1 MDSPLTEAPQIYYAV
16 EHALYY
22 IFDRAGELDI
32 TMTRNVQNHNWTL
45 YYYTVDQAREHHN
58 WTLYYTA
65 AKYYIRS
72 PLGDVMSYDL
82 CSTHKFN
89 DWYRRQPH
97 LGVFIMANGIPSYF
111 CTASSSPLALPAP
124 SAPPALQAPAPTQKN
139 STLRKKPTKPHLV
152 SLVLKAAIDEKRVCP
167 ITFDPITE
175 SSTCIAPCYHSF
187 DNAAIDNWL
196 ETNTTCPECRETCV
210 E

>member
-1 MDSPLTEAPQIYYAV
+1 MAFQPQIYYAI

-22 IFDRAGELDI
+22 IFDRSGELDI
-32 TMTRNVQNHNWTL
+32 TMTRNVQM
-45 YYYTVDQAREHHN
+45 RN

-65 AKYYIRS
+65 AKYHIRS
-72 PLGDVMSYDL
+72 PVGDVMSYDL

-89 DWYRRQPH
+89 DWYQRQPH

-111 CTASSSPLALPAP
+111 CTAAPAPPSAPP
-124 SAPPALQAPAPTQKN
+124 SAPPASTQKH
-139 STLRKKPTKPHLV
+139 STLRKKPTKSHLV
-152 SLVLKAAIDEKRVCP
+152 SLVLKAAIDEKRTCP
-167 ITFDPITE
+167 ITLEPITE

-187 DNAAIDNWL
+187 ETAAINNWL
-196 ETNTTCPECRETCV
+196 ELNTTCPECRETCV

>member
-1 MDSPLTEAPQIYYAV
+1 MASLLTESPQIYYAI

-32 TMTRNVQNHNWTL
+32 TMTRNVQM
-45 YYYTVDQAREHHN
+45 RN

-72 PLGDVMSYDL
+72 PLGDVMRYDL
-82 CSTHKFN
+82 CSSHKFN
-89 DWYRRQPH
+89 DWYQRQPH

-111 CTASSSPLALPAP
+111 CTAGPLALPAP
-124 SAPPALQAPAPTQKN
+124 SAPPASALPPASASSKRGVQRP
-139 STLRKKPTKPHLV
+139 KPTKSHLV
-152 SLVLKAAIDEKRVCP
+152 SLVLKAAIEEKRTCP
-167 ITFDPITE
+167 ITLEPITE

-187 DNAAIDNWL
+187 DSKAIDNWL

>member
-1 MDSPLTEAPQIYYAV
+1 MASPLTESPQIYYAQ
-16 EHALYY
+16 EQALYY

-32 TMTRNVQNHNWTL
+32 TMTRNVQMRNWTL
-45 YYYTVDQAREHHN
+45 YYYTVDRAREHHN

-97 LGVFIMANGIPSYF
+97 LGVFIMANGIPSYL
-111 CTASSSPLALPAP
+111 CTAAPAPLTLPAP
-124 SAPPALQAPAPTQKN
+124 SAPPASMQKH
-139 STLRKKPTKPHLV
+139 STLRKKPTKSHLV

-167 ITFDPITE
+167 ITLDPITE

-187 DNAAIDNWL
+187 ETAAINNWL
-196 ETNTTCPECRETCV
+196 ELNTTCPECRETCV

>member
-1 MDSPLTEAPQIYYAV
+1 MASPLTESPQIYYAI

-32 TMTRNVQNHNWTL
+32 TMTRNVQM
-45 YYYTVDQAREHHN
+45 RN

-72 PLGDVMSYDL
+72 PLGDVMRYDL

-89 DWYRRQPH
+89 DWYERQPH

-111 CTASSSPLALPAP
+111 CTAAPPASAPAPSAPPASAPAP
-124 SAPPALQAPAPTQKN
+124 SAPPALPVPAVLKREARRP
-139 STLRKKPTKPHLV
+139 KPTKSHIV
-152 SLVLKAAIDEKRVCP
+152 SLVLKAAVEEKRTCP
-167 ITFDPITE
+167 ITLEPITE

-187 DNAAIDNWL
+187 DSAAIDNWL